1 MAGGWKQNWQD
12 VIASLRG
19 RADSEPEAESASE
32 EPGTHG
38 SGITRPSLDG
48 NAGADR
54 ETTRGTPGDSARPA
68 PETRPSRGSGIRRW
82 RMGGLVGAIGIVA
95 VMVWYYASGDQV
107 ADNPPAPD
115 VVATYDGGRITL
127 DDIAEHMRM
136 MSSEDA
142 DVLMRSPNAIVGVV
156 EDLISDRIVLRW
168 AAERKPQGD
177 ESFRHAAKHID
188 EELSLAAL
196 SDQIHEEQLTVSESD
211 LRAYYDANRA
221 ALAGQ
226 TFEEAREGISRTL
239 KARREPDYVASY
251 VERLRSNASITRNYD
266 LLRVPSPTDDEL
278 RRYYD
283 ENRDSFKLTRR
294 VIVDELAFPIGS
306 FGDAARQKAAD
317 ALLRIRGGATFSE
330 ASADKEGTRMAS
342 GREVAEGTEAPEWET
357 AVFALVPGELASV
370 FQAED
375 AFYVVRLVDSR
386 PARSRELSEVR
397 AEVAEAVA
405 RRKEE
410 AWFAAN
416 GDKTLFTIKSER
428 YNLGQFYDEFRELP
442 RGLRLEYSAPDG
454 MKRLADDL
462 IDRMLL
468 VSDTYDQLLDVKTR
482 PQADESRLRLMA
494 QMMEQ
499 EEVDDQVVVSDAD
512 IQDYYSRNSD
522 LIAYPPKARV
532 RYVRIGL
539 GSTADEKARAR
550 ERADEAYAKLVPGFL
565 GKAEEFAIV
574 ARDYSEDSDS
584 AGTGGELSSW
594 VGEGADPLSEMF
606 DHPFHQ
612 AVMALDPGEIGKP
625 FELGD
630 SLYIVEVLERTE
642 AQPVSLEEARPYIED
657 LLRERRHDELAASLQ
672 ARLLDEAAVTVYP
685 SVLDSY
691 LGMQPRSADR

>member
-1 MAGGWKQNWQD
+1 MASTRTTAWRLGSGGCW
-12 VIASLRG
+12 G
-19 RADSEPEAESASE
+19 RASV
-32 EPGTHG
+32 GVV
-38 SGITRPSLDG
+38 
-48 NAGADR
+48 
-54 ETTRGTPGDSARPA
+54 RGLLVPVLVVRVHLVLVAVRVV
-68 PETRPSRGSGIRRW
+68 
-82 RMGGLVGAIGIVA
+82 LVGAGLVLQGNGHRA
-95 VMVWYYASGDQV
+95 VILGFGDHEHRL
-107 ADNPPAPD
+107 APLGTD
-115 VVATYDGGRITL
+115 Q
-127 DDIAEHMRM
+127 
-136 MSSEDA
+136 
-142 DVLMRSPNAIVGVV
+142 GVV

-499 EEVDDQVVVSDAD
+499 EEVDFGLVAGDVLLPSSMATVRARPTYKVPRVTARFVSEVVS
-512 IQDYYSRNSD
+512 
-522 LIAYPPKARV
+522 
-532 RYVRIGL
+532 
-539 GSTADEKARAR
+539 EK
-550 ERADEAYAKLVPGFL
+550 
-565 GKAEEFAIV
+565 
-574 ARDYSEDSDS
+574 
-584 AGTGGELSSW
+584 
-594 VGEGADPLSEMF
+594 
-606 DHPFHQ
+606 
-612 AVMALDPGEIGKP
+612 
-625 FELGD
+625 
-630 SLYIVEVLERTE
+630 
-642 AQPVSLEEARPYIED
+642 
-657 LLRERRHDELAASLQ
+657 
-672 ARLLDEAAVTVYP
+672 
-685 SVLDSY
+685 
-691 LGMQPRSADR
+691 